1 MGMSTCWKRKGGMCE
16 ANSSQTIKKQ
26 RCWGVMCS
34 EMGYLEKRSVGLY
47 GGCRL
52 NGWMHG

>member
-47 GGCRL
+47 GGCGL
-52 NGWMHG
+52 NGWLHG